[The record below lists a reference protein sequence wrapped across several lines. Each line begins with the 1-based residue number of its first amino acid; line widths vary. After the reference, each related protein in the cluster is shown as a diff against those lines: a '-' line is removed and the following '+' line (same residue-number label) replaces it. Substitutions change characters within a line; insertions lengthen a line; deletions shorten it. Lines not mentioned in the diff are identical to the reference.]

1 MGIIDSEPSNS
12 ETISPHLRRA
22 DIDLLIA
29 LSDPWMCQEDSERLR
44 EKLVERRGKI
54 DWEWV
59 VNQGVRH
66 RILPLVGYN
75 IKKFRLYRS
84 ALGDVELIPNH
95 WVFTSVFEGNRR
107 RNEELRAEFGRILEA
122 LNEAGVRYAVRKGP
136 LLCERFFADPGARR
150 TNDFDLLVTS
160 TGAREV
166 SAILADQ
173 GYKQGMLSTDG
184 QVRPYK
190 RSTQAFWG
198 LHVNNALPFI
208 KATTAPGVEAF
219 LVDLCLSVLPG
230 RDRRIV
236 GSEEFLARAVPVVSC
251 GVAAFALS
259 PADELLDLCQH
270 LYKEADA
277 SFYISAGRDIALSK
291 FIDVASAVALAD
303 EGTLTTFVERA
314 EHYDIV
320 RNVYYAIAHTAEF
333 YRDVVPTWLLDRL
346 RPEGDLSYLDEHG
359 HQEGNVRGWQSDF
372 VERAFGPHRASAV
385 KEGGSVPLA

>member
-1 MGIIDSEPSNS
+1 MG
-12 ETISPHLRRA
+12 LF
-22 DIDLLIA
+22 IA
-29 LSDPWMCQEDSERLR
+29 LSDPWMHQAGAERLR
-44 EKLVERRGKI
+44 KTLVERRGDI

-66 RILPLVGYN
+66 RTLPLIGYN
-75 IKKFRLYRS
+75 VKKFRLYRS
-84 ALGDVELIPNH
+84 TLGDIELIPNH

-107 RNEELRAEFGRILEA
+107 RNEELRAEFGRILAA
-122 LNEAGVRYAVRKGP
+122 LNETGVRYAIRKGP
-136 LLCERFFADPGARR
+136 LLCERLFPDPGARR

-160 TGAREV
+160 AGAREV
-166 SAILADQ
+166 SAMLADQ
-173 GYKQGMLSTDG
+173 GYKQGLLSTDG

-190 RSTQAFWG
+190 RSTRAFWG

-208 KATTAPGVEAF
+208 KATTASGVEAF
-219 LVDLCLSVLPG
+219 LVDLCLSILPE
-230 RDRRIV
+230 RDRRVV

-251 GVAAFALS
+251 GVDAFALS

-303 EGTLTTFVERA
+303 QDTLTTFVERA
-314 EHYDIV
+314 KHYDIV
-320 RNVYYAIAHTAEF
+320 RNVYYAISHTAEF
-333 YRDVVPTWLLDRL
+333 YRDVVPAWLVEQL

-359 HQEGNVRGWQSDF
+359 HLEGNVRSWQSGF
-372 VERAFGPHRASAV
+372 VERAFGSDRTSAV
-385 KEGGSVPLA
+385 EEGGSVPLA